1 MTNHLRRSL
10 ITTIPL
16 AVIGFVV
23 RIPGTARAFQPPANG
38 RVRFVSRRRE
48 PCRHCELELPPDPG
62 GRFVGQAAR
71 PERLVA
77 GRAAWSNSPQE
88 ALCARSLVS

>member
-23 RIPGTARAFQPPANG
+23 RIPGTARAFPPPPTEGCGSCPAG
-38 RVRFVSRRRE
+38 GSRVATASSNYR
-48 PCRHCELELPPDPG
+48 LTQ
-62 GRFVGQAAR
+62 VG
-71 PERLVA
+71 
-77 GRAAWSNSPQE
+77 
-88 ALCARSLVS
+88 AL